1 MNALNELTAFRNNV
15 KDSICNMLVSIY
27 LAKHNGVM
35 PDWSNGEEIIVEDTD
50 SDNCHTDIMLNV
62 GNTYDECIAPEV
74 VCIDRFIVT
83 LDENLYLYSTENGK
97 EYHWSKN
104 CEEHHWEDVNTDD
117 LVKIHDLIARYYK
130 STLMV

>member
-1 MNALNELTAFRNNV
+1 
-15 KDSICNMLVSIY
+15 
-27 LAKHNGVM
+27 
-35 PDWSNGEEIIVEDTD
+35 
-50 SDNCHTDIMLNV
+50 MLNV
-62 GNTYDECIAPEV
+62 GIATYDECVAPYE

-104 CEEHHWEDVNTDD
+104 GEEHHWEDVNTDD

-130 STLMV
+130 STLIVRY